1 MGEYLLNTIKQLA
14 IFMLCGQM
22 VLQVKPT
29 EKYGKYMRF
38 LLEIMVLASFVVPVL
53 SFFHEEIRDTFYEDL
68 TFYSAEFEEEF
79 KMAGQTADRAE
90 ERFNDMA
97 YFVYEEMKR
106 QESEG
111 EENAP

>member
-1 MGEYLLNTIKQLA
+1 MLNTIKQLA

-22 VLQVKPT
+22 VVQFKPT
-29 EKYGKYMRF
+29 EKYGKYLRF

-53 SFFHEEIRDTFYEDL
+53 SFFREEIRDTFYEDL
-68 TFYSAEFEEEF
+68 SFYGEEF
-79 KMAGQTADRAE
+79 KEDLRMAQWTADMAE
-90 ERFNDMA
+90 DKLNDMA
-97 YFVYEEMKR
+97 YRAVCEEMKR